1 MTQQIQAAILADIPR
16 LQAIEVAAGRVFAEW
31 GMAEVAAH
39 APPSAAEFGR
49 YIELEQA
56 WVLRAQTNNAV
67 VQAEP
72 ELAGFVLVE
81 AVDGCAHIEQLSV
94 HPDFARRGLGAQ
106 LIEHVV
112 QWAVLQ
118 KLAALTLTTF
128 AELPWNAPYYR
139 RCGFAELSIEQQTLG
154 LQEKRA
160 HEARLGLDAWP
171 RVCMRREL

>member
-1 MTQQIQAAILADIPR
+1 MAQQIHAAILADIPR

-56 WVLRAQTNNAV
+56 WVMHAQLNDAV

-81 AVDGCAHIEQLSV
+81 TVDRCAHIEQLSV
-94 HPDFARRGLGAQ
+94 HPDFARRRLGAE
-106 LIEHVV
+106 LIEQVV

-128 AELPWNAPYYR
+128 AELPWNAPYYG
-139 RCGFAELSIEQQTLG
+139 RCGFLELSVEQQTPG
-154 LQEKRA
+154 LKQKRA
-160 HEARLGLDAWP
+160 HEASLGLDAWP